1 MSDRYSVIPRTMCFV
16 FRDDK
21 VLLIKASEK
30 KDWEGKYDPVGG
42 HIEEGEEILS
52 SAKREI
58 REETGLDINNIKL
71 SGVMHVSNFFGKDIM
86 LFVTSCDVESDEV
99 ISNHEGELEWVNI
112 NKISE
117 VDIFDDVEEIM
128 KKVING
134 EFFTG
139 TIRFDDVNNLREI
152 KFHLN

>member
-42 HIEEGEEILS
+42 HIEEGEEILE

-58 REETGLDINNIKL
+58 NEESGLEVDNIKL
-71 SGVMHVSNFFGKDIM
+71 AGVMHVSNFFGKNIM
-86 LFVTSCDVESDEV
+86 LFITSSEVERGEV
-99 ISNHEGELEWVNI
+99 SSNHEGELEWVDV
-112 NKISE
+112 NKIAE

-128 KKVING
+128 KTVIKG

-139 TIRFDDVNNLREI
+139 TIAFDDENKLREI
-152 KFHLN
+152 RVN